1 MLQPVLGPQ
10 GATVF
15 IYLQEKY
22 LLGTFMSEFYYY
34 KGLNK
39 VKVVTESDGYWIV
52 EALEDFE
59 DCSESESIMVKR
71 GERRIVPS
79 DTLFKQ
85 KRMIPMV
92 KEHEYEL
99 NMEKK
104 LKRMIAES
112 DETAK
117 K

>member
-1 MLQPVLGPQ
+1 
-10 GATVF
+10 
-15 IYLQEKY
+15 
-22 LLGTFMSEFYYY
+22 MSEFYYY

-39 VKVVTESDGYWIV
+39 VKVVTESEGYWIV

-59 DCSESESIMVKR
+59 DCSQGEAIRVKK
-71 GERRIVPS
+71 GERRIVPP

-85 KRMIPMV
+85 KGMMPMV

-99 NMEKK
+99 KMEKK
-104 LKRMIAES
+104 LKRIVAES
-112 DETAK
+112 DGTTK

>member
-1 MLQPVLGPQ
+1 
-10 GATVF
+10 
-15 IYLQEKY
+15 
-22 LLGTFMSEFYYY
+22 MSEFYY
-34 KGLNK
+34 KGINK

-59 DCSESESIMVKR
+59 DCTDGASISVKK
-71 GERRIVPS
+71 GERRIVQP

-85 KRMIPMV
+85 KKLLPMV

-104 LKRMIAES
+104 LKRMVAES
-112 DETAK
+112 EDTTK

>member
-1 MLQPVLGPQ
+1 
-10 GATVF
+10 
-15 IYLQEKY
+15 
-22 LLGTFMSEFYYY
+22 MSEFYY
-34 KGLNK
+34 KGINK

-59 DCSESESIMVKR
+59 DCSEGAAITVKK
-71 GERRIVPS
+71 GERRIVQP

-85 KRMIPMV
+85 KKLLPMV

-104 LKRMIAES
+104 LKRMVAES
-112 DETAK
+112 EEVAK

>member
-1 MLQPVLGPQ
+1 
-10 GATVF
+10 VF
-15 IYLQEKY
+15 IYLQGKY

-34 KGLNK
+34 NGLNK

-59 DCSESESIMVKR
+59 DCSEGEAISVKK
-71 GERRIVPS
+71 GERRIVPP

-85 KRMIPMV
+85 KRMLPVV

-104 LKRMIAES
+104 LKRMVAES
-112 DETAK
+112 DEATK

>member
-1 MLQPVLGPQ
+1 
-10 GATVF
+10 VF

-39 VKVVTESDGYWIV
+39 VKVVTESEGYWIV

-59 DCSESESIMVKR
+59 DCSQGEAIRVKK
-71 GERRIVPS
+71 GERRIVPQ
-79 DTLFKQ
+79 DTLFKHEG
-85 KRMIPMV
+85 MMPMV

-99 NMEKK
+99 KMEKK
-104 LKRMIAES
+104 LKRMVAES
-112 DETAK
+112 DETTK

>member
-1 MLQPVLGPQ
+1 
-10 GATVF
+10 
-15 IYLQEKY
+15 
-22 LLGTFMSEFYYY
+22 MSEFYYY

-39 VKVVTESDGYWIV
+39 VKVVTESEGYWIV

-59 DCSESESIMVKR
+59 DCSEGEAITVKK
-71 GERRIVPS
+71 GERRIVPP

-112 DETAK
+112 DESTK

>member
-1 MLQPVLGPQ
+1 
-10 GATVF
+10 
-15 IYLQEKY
+15 
-22 LLGTFMSEFYYY
+22 MSEVYYY

-39 VKVVTESDGYWIV
+39 VKVVTKSEGYWIV

-59 DCSESESIMVKR
+59 DCSDGESVSVKK
-71 GERRIVPS
+71 GERRIVPP

-85 KRMIPMV
+85 KRMLPMV

-104 LKRMIAES
+104 LKRMVAES
-112 DETAK
+112 DEKTK

>member
-1 MLQPVLGPQ
+1 M
-10 GATVF
+10 
-15 IYLQEKY
+15 
-22 LLGTFMSEFYYY
+22 
-34 KGLNK
+34 
-39 VKVVTESDGYWIV
+39 VTESEGYWIV

-59 DCSESESIMVKR
+59 DCSEGEAIKVKK
-71 GERRIVPS
+71 GERRIVPP

-85 KRMIPMV
+85 KRMIPMI

-104 LKRMIAES
+104 LKRIVEES
-112 DETAK
+112 DKTTK

>member
-1 MLQPVLGPQ
+1 
-10 GATVF
+10 VF
-15 IYLQEKY
+15 IYLPEKY

-39 VKVVTESDGYWIV
+39 VKVVTESEGYWIV

-59 DCSESESIMVKR
+59 DCSEGEGITVKK
-71 GERRIVPS
+71 GERRIVTP

-85 KRMIPMV
+85 KAMLPMV

-104 LKRMIAES
+104 LKRMIEES
-112 DETAK
+112 EHK
-117 K
+117 EK

>member
-1 MLQPVLGPQ
+1 M
-10 GATVF
+10 F
-15 IYLQEKY
+15 IYLNEKY
-22 LLGTFMSEFYYY
+22 LLGLFMSEFYYY

-39 VKVVTESDGYWIV
+39 VKVVTESEGYWIV

-59 DCSESESIMVKR
+59 DCSEGEAIMVKK
-71 GERRIVPS
+71 GERRIVPP
-79 DTLFKQ
+79 DTLFKE

-99 NMEKK
+99 KMEKK
-104 LKRMIAES
+104 LKRMVAES
-112 DETAK
+112 DETTK